1 MLNLSIENIN
11 KSFKNELVLD
21 NICLTLNAGDI
32 VLLKG
37 KNGSGKS
44 TLLKILCDILIPD
57 NGNIKYSSKKMSSL
71 IENPGFIENE
81 DLSYNLRKLSGYK
94 YYNENKALELCEQF
108 NLVYKDRINLKNYS
122 LGMRQKVGIIQS
134 LLYDYDYLFLDEP
147 IRGLDKKSIDI
158 FINLMNEQSKNHIT
172 IIASHDPLD
181 GINFTKKYEM
191 IKGKLILINE

>member
-1 MLNLSIENIN
+1 MLNLSIQNVS
-11 KSFKNELVLD
+11 KSFKNEVVLD
-21 NICLTLNAGDI
+21 HICLNLDAGDI

-37 KNGSGKS
+37 NNGSGKS
-44 TLLKILCDILIPD
+44 TLLKILCDILISD
-57 NGNIKYSSKKMSSL
+57 NGNIQYSSRNISSL

-81 DLSYNLRKLSGYK
+81 DLSFNLRKLSSKK
-94 YYNENKALELCEQF
+94 YYNENKVLELCEQF
-108 NLVYKDRINLKNYS
+108 NLIYTDKIKLKNYS

-134 LLYDYDYLFLDEP
+134 LLDDYDYLFLDEP

-158 FINLMNEQSKNHIT
+158 FIHLINEQAKDHIT